1 VRIIRRSI
9 TDKIVNFKVIGYS
22 SAIPEVER
30 VHIKPERV
38 HYAFMPVWMLSTK
51 WDDQIYL
58 FAMNGQTGKFIG
70 DLPVDMTKFWL
81 YFLGI
86 TVFMAAVMY
95 VVLFIVL

>member
-1 VRIIRRSI
+1 
-9 TDKIVNFKVIGYS
+9 
-22 SAIPEVER
+22 
-30 VHIKPERV
+30 
-38 HYAFMPVWMLSTK
+38 
-51 WDDQIYL
+51 
-58 FAMNGQTGKFIG
+58 MNGQTGKFIG